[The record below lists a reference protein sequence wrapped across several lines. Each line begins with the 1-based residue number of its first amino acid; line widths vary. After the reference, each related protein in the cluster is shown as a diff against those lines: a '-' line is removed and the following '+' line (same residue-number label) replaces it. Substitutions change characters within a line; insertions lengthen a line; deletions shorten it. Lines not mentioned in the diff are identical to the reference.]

1 MRADLILSKLLGM
14 WLVADILSGVLNF
27 LVLHVAYLCVADE
40 QKRDRR
46 KKIAENRNKRL
57 LSGGATSVDG
67 VVSSTENK
75 STSPQDGTMR
85 ESSSRTMSCTSSEDS
100 SLKQSSGLSPPQHL
114 ASPDESSHSVNNRG
128 NGSEQRSPESS
139 TEVANCQRHTSA
151 QSLRSSG
158 ESSSSFITEEV
169 PIKKV
174 RSDDELTAASAGKA
188 AVEMN
193 GEKAPAASGH
203 AITQDADLTTIKLMS
218 AENAE
223 LVYNMTHAFRQ
234 SFDQPVTQPQALKSE
249 GTTLDFLN
257 MADLTIRRL
266 VKMARHL
273 PHFCALDQLHQIDLL
288 RGCSVDVLLLRSV
301 KNFDPSRQGW
311 MTQTSEKKQFVSA
324 NTFKSDPTVGA
335 EYYMGYA
342 RATVALQ
349 DAIRRDAIVLML
361 VMVLRLF
368 NPKNLEE
375 PDELEAV
382 LARVERSR
390 AAYISATKEYL
401 IVKYDD
407 TDGSLYATIIEKLE
421 AFVLLGTF
429 HHELLKHVKACD
441 LKPLI
446 AEVFDVS

>member
-1 MRADLILSKLLGM
+1 MHD
-14 WLVADILSGVLNF
+14 N
-27 LVLHVAYLCVADE
+27 
-40 QKRDRR
+40 
-46 KKIAENRNKRL
+46 
-57 LSGGATSVDG
+57 
-67 VVSSTENK
+67 
-75 STSPQDGTMR
+75 
-85 ESSSRTMSCTSSEDS
+85 SSRTTSCTSSEDS
-100 SLKQSSGLSPPQHL
+100 SLKQSSGLSPPEHL
-114 ASPDESSHSVNNRG
+114 HSPDEVNHSANKKS
-128 NGSEQRSPESS
+128 NGSGQRSPESS
-139 TEVANCQRHTSA
+139 TEVANCRRHTSA
-151 QSLRSSG
+151 QSVRLSG
-158 ESSSSFITEEV
+158 ESSSSSLIAEEV

-174 RSDDELTAASAGKA
+174 RSDDQITAASADKAA
-188 AVEMN
+188 AVEVN
-193 GEKAPAASGH
+193 GEKAPAANGH

-218 AENAE
+218 AEHAE
-223 LVYNMTHAFRQ
+223 LMYNMVHAFRQ
-234 SFDQPVTQPQALKSE
+234 SFDQPVAQPQALKSE

-273 PHFCALDQLHQIDLL
+273 PHFCALDQPHQIDLL

-349 DAIRRDAIVLML
+349 EAIRRDAVVLML
-361 VMVLRLF
+361 LMVLRLF
-368 NPKNLEE
+368 NPKNLED
-375 PDELEAV
+375 PDEMEAV

-390 AAYISATKEYL
+390 AAYISAVKEYL
-401 IVKYDD
+401 VAKYDD

-446 AEVFDVS
+446 VEVFDVS